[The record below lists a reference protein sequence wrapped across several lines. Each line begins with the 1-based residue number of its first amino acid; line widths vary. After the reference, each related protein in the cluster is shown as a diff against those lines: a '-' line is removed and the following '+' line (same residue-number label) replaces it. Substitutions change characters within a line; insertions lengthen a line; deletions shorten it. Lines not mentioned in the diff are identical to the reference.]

1 MVTLDPDDLFLI
13 SIEILITIGLLVNLL
28 FALKI
33 QSRFPDLTSK
43 GWREIWLGLLGIS
56 LHSIFDVLDT
66 LKWGMEDFTDL
77 LNVFDGF
84 FFVLGLIVVG
94 LGIYKIANY
103 GATTWEL

>member
-13 SIEILITIGLLVNLL
+13 LIEILITIGLLVNLL

-66 LKWGMEDFTDL
+66 LKWDIEDFTDL